1 METNLKFNYF
11 LLIMVRIS
19 AIRPYNPINP
29 SEFSTN
35 PYDVI
40 GKEEEYQLKKNP
52 NSLIQLILPDG
63 EGEEIYNNASN
74 AYEKF
79 KTTNLIVQNETP
91 SIYVYRQESAQFSQQ
106 GLIMGIALQDYED
119 GNIVKHEHTREKP
132 LQDRTKHIEATNVAA
147 GLVWSVFRADREINK
162 LIEQIKQK
170 KPKFDFEKYGYHHL
184 IWQETD
190 PNIINQLSSLFKD
203 KKVYIADGHHRAASA
218 AEYRKT
224 QLRKVTETDRPN
236 APWQYLLSYVA
247 SDDQVLILPYNRV
260 IKRLPDNVD
269 EFLKKMEEIYKIK
282 QVKKAFNPKKKH
294 QLAMCIKGN
303 WYNLIVKEK
312 KFRSKRDSLD
322 VAILQDK
329 VLGPILGIYDIR
341 SDENIFFVGGIKD
354 PNSMEKYV
362 SEKGND
368 IFFNL
373 YPVDIRDLEA
383 ISDVGGVM
391 PPKSTWFDPKLL
403 SGLVLHDL
411 AEK

>member
-1 METNLKFNYF
+1 
-11 LLIMVRIS
+11 MVRIS
-19 AIRPYNPINP
+19 ALRPYNPINP

-63 EGEEIYNNASN
+63 EGEEIYNKASI

-79 KTTNLIVQNETP
+79 KTTNLIVQEDTP
-91 SIYVYRQESAQFSQQ
+91 SIYVYRQESAKFSQQ

-170 KPKFDFEKYGYHHL
+170 KPKFDFEKYGYRHL

-190 PNIINQLSSLFKD
+190 PNIINQLSNLFKD

-224 QLRKVTETDRPN
+224 QLKKATETNKSN

-247 SDDQVLILPYNRV
+247 SDDQIRILPYNRV
-260 IKRLPDNVD
+260 IRKLRNDENDFIEKLENVFD
-269 EFLKKMEEIYKIK
+269 VRK
-282 QVKKAFNPKKKH
+282 VKKAFNPDKKNTI
-294 QLAMCIKGN
+294 AICIKGK
-303 WYNLIVKEK
+303 WFELIAKDK
-312 KFRSKRDSLD
+312 SFNSQRDSLD

-329 VLGPILGIYDIR
+329 VLEPILGILNVR
-341 SDENIFFVGGIKD
+341 ADENIFFVGGIKE
-354 PNSMEKYV
+354 PTIMEEYITN
-362 SEKGND
+362 KGND

-373 YPVDIRDLEA
+373 FPVDIRDLESIA
-383 ISDVGGVM
+383 DSGGVM

-411 AEK
+411 REE

>member
-1 METNLKFNYF
+1 
-11 LLIMVRIS
+11 MVRIS
-19 AIRPYNPINP
+19 ALRPYYPNEPN
-29 SEFSTN
+29 EFTTN

-40 GKEEEYQLKKNP
+40 GKDEEYQLKQNP

-63 EGEEIYNNASN
+63 EGEEIYNNASI

-79 KTTNLIVQNETP
+79 KTNNLIVQEDTP

-132 LQDRTKHIEATNVAA
+132 LQDRTEHIVATNVAA

-170 KPKFDFEKYGYHHL
+170 KPKFDFEKYGYRHL
-184 IWQETD
+184 VWQEID
-190 PNIINQLSSLFKD
+190 PNIIKQLSNLFKD

-224 QLRKVTETDRPN
+224 QLKKATDTNKSN

-247 SDDQVLILPYNRV
+247 SDDQILILPYNRV
-260 IKRLPDNVD
+260 IKRLSDNVN
-269 EFLKKMEEIYKIK
+269 EFLRKMEEIYNVK

-294 QLAMCIKGN
+294 QLAMCMKGK

-312 KFRSKRDSLD
+312 RFSSKRDSLD

-329 VLGPILGIYDIR
+329 VLGPILGVYDIR
-341 SDENIFFVGGIKD
+341 ADENIFFVGGIQD

-383 ISDVGGVM
+383 ISDAGGVM

>member
-1 METNLKFNYF
+1 
-11 LLIMVRIS
+11 MVRIS
-19 AIRPYNPINP
+19 ALRPYYPNDPN
-29 SEFSTN
+29 EFTTN

-40 GKEEEYQLKKNP
+40 GKEEEYQLKQNP

-63 EGEEIYNNASN
+63 EGEEIYNNASI

-79 KTTNLIVQNETP
+79 KTNNLIVQEDTP

-132 LQDRTKHIEATNVAA
+132 LQDRTEHIVATNVAA

-170 KPKFDFEKYGYHHL
+170 KPKFDFEKYGYRHL
-184 IWQETD
+184 VWQETD
-190 PNIINQLSSLFKD
+190 PNIIKQLSNLFKD

-224 QLRKVTETDRPN
+224 QLKKATETNKSN

-247 SDDQVLILPYNRV
+247 SDDQIRILPYNRV
-260 IKRLPDNVD
+260 IRKLRNDEVDFIEKLENVFD
-269 EFLKKMEEIYKIK
+269 VRK
-282 QVKKAFNPKKKH
+282 VKKAFNPDMKNTI
-294 QLAMCIKGN
+294 AICIKGK
-303 WYNLIVKEK
+303 WFELIAKDK
-312 KFRSKRDSLD
+312 SFNSQRDSLD

-329 VLGPILGIYDIR
+329 VLEPILGILNVR
-341 SDENIFFVGGIKD
+341 ADENIFFVGGIKD
-354 PNSMEKYV
+354 PTIMEEYITN
-362 SEKGND
+362 KGND

-373 YPVDIRDLEA
+373 FPVDIRDLESIA
-383 ISDVGGVM
+383 DSGGVM

-411 AEK
+411 REE